1 MSRETDNTA
10 GPDKGP
16 VEDPAVHLAER
27 IRALHEGESVT
38 ERLAVDERVLARVT
52 DGIYRQPS
60 SALRELISN
69 AYDADAKSVII
80 QTDAPRFDRITIRD
94 DGNGMTPEVLADLV
108 CHIGGSSK
116 RTKKGSRLGTA
127 QSGDASKSP
136 GGRKLIG
143 KIGIGLFA
151 VAQLT
156 QHFQIITKRKG
167 DNFRTSA
174 VVLLKTY
181 TEERLADADDESIQF
196 EPGDVTITIDP
207 ASELEAHGTE
217 IILMNVRKATKDL
230 LCSLDRWL
238 QLDEQQQSGA
248 ERSSS
253 DGLLGAV
260 IKPFY
265 HIGRVYSENRD
276 EYQELPNLPWTNDD
290 SPAERFDKFYD
301 AVIGAVGKQVGN
313 PTLTSIF
320 DNYLSMLWNLAIAC
334 PVQYLRGHPFG
345 TNSDSGLHLFTLSNE
360 KKGQTQDLVI
370 PKGSDIATQL
380 QMESCVPDPV
390 GQFTLIIDGVLLTHP
405 IVLDSKLRAAKEKGT
420 SHLNPLLFVG
430 RCVSPFARV
439 ASNLGGGPLEFEAY
453 FYWNGLIAP
462 KENNGLL
469 IRING
474 ASGTLFDE
482 SFMDYRISE
491 LTRLKQIMA
500 EVYVTKGLDPALN
513 IDRESFNT
521 SHPHYQF
528 IKDWVHKALRQVTN
542 RLKGINKEHLD
553 TIRTVEAE
561 LKIDRLTEFVQEVW
575 TEQRGADALPPS
587 VLVVPTTSQQ
597 SFELDEQRENGVIV
611 IDQTVVSLPLKK
623 QAVVGATMLDAKISA
638 LVKVLSAYGLLDGM
652 SIERVQSLIR
662 DISVVFE
669 GE

>member
-1 MSRETDNTA
+1 METENTNVVRERV
-10 GPDKGP
+10 G
-16 VEDPAVHLAER
+16 EDAAVLLAKR
-27 IRALHEGESVT
+27 IRELHDGQTVKQ
-38 ERLAVDERVLARVT
+38 RLAVDDRVLARVT
-52 DGIYRQPS
+52 DGIYRQPA

-69 AYDADAKSVII
+69 AYDADARSVII

-127 QSGDASKSP
+127 RPNDSSRSP

-174 VVLLKTY
+174 VVVLKTY
-181 TEERLADADDESIQF
+181 TEEQLANADDESVHF
-196 EPGDVTITIDP
+196 EPGDVTITTEP
-207 ASELEAHGTE
+207 ASELDAHGTE

-238 QLDEQQQSGA
+238 ALDEQKQQIAEEKGA
-248 ERSSS
+248 S

-260 IKPFY
+260 TKPLY
-265 HIGRVYSENRD
+265 HIGRVNPENRN
-276 EYQELPNLPWTNDD
+276 EFKERPCLPWDEADGQDD
-290 SPAERFDKFYD
+290 RFKKFYE
-301 AVIGAVGKQVGN
+301 AVLGAVGKTVGN
-313 PTLTSIF
+313 PTLASVF
-320 DNYLSMLWNLAIAC
+320 DGYLSMLWDLAVAC
-334 PVQYLRGHPFG
+334 PVRYLDGHPFSV
-345 TNSDSGLHLFTLSNE
+345 NSSSGLQIFALSNE
-360 KKGQTQDLVI
+360 KRIQAQELEI
-370 PKGSDIATQL
+370 PEDSDIATTMK
-380 QMESCVPDPV
+380 MESCASDPV
-390 GQFTLIIDGVLLTHP
+390 GGFDLNIDGVALSHP
-405 IVLDSKLRAAKEKGT
+405 IVLDRELRSEKET
-420 SHLNPLLFVG
+420 RHTAPLLFAG
-430 RCVSPFARV
+430 KCISPFSKVEAT
-439 ASNLGGGPLEFEAY
+439 LGGGALEFEAY
-453 FYWNGLIAP
+453 FYWNTLIVP

-482 SFMDYRISE
+482 SFLDYRVSE

-528 IKDWVHKALRQVTN
+528 IKDWVHRALRQVTN
-542 RLKGINKEHLD
+542 RLKAINKSLLD
-553 TIRTVEAE
+553 DARSEKAQRQMG
-561 LKIDRLTEFVQEVW
+561 RLDNYVSDVW
-575 TEQRGADALPPS
+575 VEQRGAGDLPPKVS
-587 VLVVPTTSQQ
+587 IVATDSQREL
-597 SFELDEQRENGVIV
+597 ELDSQRSRGVIV
-611 IDQTVVSLPLKK
+611 IDQAAIVSPLKK
-623 QAVVGATMLDAKISA
+623 PPANASVMLDAKIRG
-638 LVKVLSAYGLLDGM
+638 LVVVLSAYGLLEGM
-652 SIERVQSLIR
+652 PVDRVQSLVR
-662 DISVVFE
+662 DISAVFE